1 MNKET
6 EGWKGLSKVPRS
18 YRTRMQ
24 TAASGS
30 KACTLVTTYPTSPLR
45 AFARLRASGSFRV
58 LCYYFCVLTTTT
70 SNTHCIPV
78 PAMEET

>member
-6 EGWKGLSKVPRS
+6 EGWKGLGKVPRS

-30 KACTLVTTYPTSPLR
+30 KACTLSDHVSHITTEGICPSPCLW
-45 AFARLRASGSFRV
+45 LPQGSLLLF
-58 LCYYFCVLTTTT
+58 LCP
-70 SNTHCIPV
+70 H
-78 PAMEET
+78 